1 MQPDPRQQC
10 VSLGPQCGMGWVRDT
25 QVRTEGETGEAASE
39 VWVKASPRQLA
50 GPEQRENER
59 KAELF
64 NRSLLN

>member
-1 MQPDPRQQC
+1 M
-10 VSLGPQCGMGWVRDT
+10 RDT

-64 NRSLLN
+64 NGSLLN